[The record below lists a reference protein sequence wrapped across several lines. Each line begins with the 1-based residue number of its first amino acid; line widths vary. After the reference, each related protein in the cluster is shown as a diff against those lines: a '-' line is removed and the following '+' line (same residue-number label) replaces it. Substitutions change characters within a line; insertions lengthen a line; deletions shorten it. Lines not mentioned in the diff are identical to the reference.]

1 MSNTPPLGITPS
13 KLLKERFI
21 YFNAPKFTRNS
32 GTPPERLFSD
42 MSNSTRPLNELKD
55 EGMGPS
61 NKLPPRNNLSSLT
74 QLPRLFGS
82 KPDNLF
88 FEKSK
93 SPRFFRFSTSTG
105 SSPVK

>member
-1 MSNTPPLGITPS
+1 MSNTPSLGITPS
-13 KLLKERFI
+13 KSLNERFK
-21 YFNAPKFTRNS
+21 YFSAPKLARNS
-32 GTPPERLFSD
+32 GTLPERLFSD
-42 MSNSTRPLNELKD
+42 TSSAARPLNELID

-61 NKLPPRNNLSSLT
+61 NKLPPRNNFSNLT

-88 FEKSK
+88 FETSK
-93 SPRFFRFSTSTG
+93 PPRFFNFSTSTG